1 MALEK
6 LVITPLGKNGGRL
19 EQKAVKVMF
28 NPSDYSISKSVNWES
43 GSTDRRFNAPG
54 IIFKGGGS
62 RKLSLKLF
70 YDVTEPVNGVKYAD
84 VRELTNKLIL
94 FTRMDRDLQR
104 PPTVQVSWGKA
115 PVGSDFPFTG
125 VITSLSQQFV
135 LFSGKGKPLRAN
147 VDIDL
152 LEYIKPE
159 MDKRETDPELTTYR
173 IKRGDTLANITAT
186 LYDDVSDWRRIA
198 EANGLDNPRILEI
211 GKLLTIPES
220 E

>member
-104 PPTVQVSWGKA
+104 PPNCA
-115 PVGSDFPFTG
+115 
-125 VITSLSQQFV
+125 
-135 LFSGKGKPLRAN
+135 
-147 VDIDL
+147 
-152 LEYIKPE
+152 
-159 MDKRETDPELTTYR
+159 
-173 IKRGDTLANITAT
+173 
-186 LYDDVSDWRRIA
+186 
-198 EANGLDNPRILEI
+198 
-211 GKLLTIPES
+211 GKLGQGAGRIGFSIYRCNHES
-220 E
+220 EPAVRFILR